1 LCSIG
6 LYFKENALSKLLV
19 LIVLGVAIYLLF
31 KNYQRSLNRPDS
43 TTPAER
49 GPEDMVKC
57 AHCGV
62 NLPRSEAIF
71 SQGEFFCTAE
81 HQRLGRK

>member
-1 LCSIG
+1 LGKLLFLIG
-6 LYFKENALSKLLV
+6 L
-19 LIVLGVAIYLLF
+19 GVVIYLLF
-31 KNYQRSLNRPDS
+31 KNYQRSLNRPGS
-43 TTPAER
+43 QPAETR

-71 SQGEFFCTAE
+71 SQGEFFCTSE

>member
-1 LCSIG
+1 MG
-6 LYFKENALSKLLV
+6 KLLV
-19 LIVLGVAIYLLF
+19 FIVLGVAVYLLF
-31 KNYQRSLNRPDS
+31 KNYQRKLNQPDNPS
-43 TTPAER
+43 PSER

-62 NLPRSEAIF
+62 NMPRSEAIL
-71 SQGEFFCTAE
+71 SQGEFFCTPE

>member
-1 LCSIG
+1 MG
-6 LYFKENALSKLLV
+6 KLLV
-19 LIVLGVAIYLLF
+19 LIGLGLAVYLLI
-31 KNYQRSLNRPDS
+31 KSYQRKLGQPGSAA
-43 TTPAER
+43 PAER

-71 SQGEFFCTAE
+71 SRGEFFCTPE